1 MPESKKAKAKGFLER
16 NVPIPPHF
24 YAQKNDDDLLIADKS
39 VILPFTVSLQMLQL
53 AAVVVFFVIY
63 SLPMS
68 YTNETRIESEYDY
81 KKNDG
86 WNCTPLA
93 LDSFYS
99 TRFNYD
105 TCKELYQE
113 PSTTNVLEKTLM
125 MGEPPSAT
133 IVYRYYPY
141 YNVRDVGIALPSA
154 YINDI
159 ETDEASQTPIAQEI
173 FNSLKEL
180 NTCGDTGL
188 GTVQVTNTYST
199 NINAFDI
206 YPSVTGGGG
215 PACTITQAEAIKM
228 FAAYNLKADP
238 CYYAKVNMPFSCLK
252 SNAKPILE
260 RLSLSYANGLLLYTI
275 ISAGVVQAFFARSM
289 KAKKEEL
296 KAMKTM
302 NSGKEETAATTTV

>member
-1 MPESKKAKAKGFLER
+1 LVAPFPARFLER

-24 YAQKNDDDLLIADKS
+24 YAQTDDDDLLIADKS

-125 MGEPPSAT
+125 
-133 IVYRYYPY
+133 
-141 YNVRDVGIALPSA
+141 L
-154 YINDI
+154 
-159 ETDEASQTPIAQEI
+159 
-173 FNSLKEL
+173 
-180 NTCGDTGL
+180 GDTPL
-188 GTVQVTNTYST
+188 GHDS
-199 NINAFDI
+199 
-206 YPSVTGGGG
+206 
-215 PACTITQAEAIKM
+215 
-228 FAAYNLKADP
+228 
-238 CYYAKVNMPFSCLK
+238 
-252 SNAKPILE
+252 
-260 RLSLSYANGLLLYTI
+260 LSLLPLLQRPRRGHRP
-275 ISAGVVQAFFARSM
+275 AQRVHQRH
-289 KAKKEEL
+289 
-296 KAMKTM
+296 
-302 NSGKEETAATTTV
+302 